1 MIAGRIIP
9 AIATT
14 TAMITGC
21 VATEI
26 LKFVQGFEDLDS
38 YKNGFIN
45 LAVPLFI
52 FSEPEP
58 PIKIRTK
65 EYDPILMG
73 KVKAIPEGYTI
84 YDKIV
89 VQGPMTFTSLFAKMR
104 SDYNVDVTL
113 VCSAE
118 SLLYNGDVPD
128 FNHSVRLPRNIEDV
142 WREITE
148 DAIPENRAYLALEI
162 GGYDLTDGCEFSM
175 PLIKYYFR
183 PRE

>member
-26 LKFVQGFEDLDS
+26 YKFVQGFDDLES

-45 LAVPLFI
+45 LAIPLFL
-52 FSEPEP
+52 FSEPDP
-58 PIKIRTK
+58 TKKIKTVAH
-65 EYDPILMG
+65 DPIANE

-89 VQGPMTFTSLFAKMR
+89 VEGPMSFEAFLAKMKAEYKVNIDIVS
-104 SDYNVDVTL
+104 SDNLMLY
-113 VCSAE
+113 CSYLPGNKHAE
-118 SLLYNGDVPD
+118 
-128 FNHSVRLPRNIEDV
+128 RLPRNIEDV
-142 WREITE
+142 YLNAAEIP
-148 DAIPENRAYLALEI
+148 IPQERYYLTLQI
-162 GGYDLTDGCEFSM
+162 GGEDVEEGCAF
-175 PLIKYYFR
+175 
-183 PRE
+183 